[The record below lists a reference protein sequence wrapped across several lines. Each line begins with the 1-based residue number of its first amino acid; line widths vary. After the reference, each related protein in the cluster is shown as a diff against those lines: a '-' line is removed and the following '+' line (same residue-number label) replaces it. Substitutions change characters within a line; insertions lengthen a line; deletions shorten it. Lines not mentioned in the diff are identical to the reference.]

1 MPKKRPK
8 LRATTILAL
17 RRGDQVAI
25 AGDGQVTLGDHAV
38 KHSSRK
44 VLKLDEGKVLAGFA
58 GGAADGLALLD
69 KIEGHV
75 KEAKGDLERAA
86 MSFAREWRTDRILR
100 RLEAMIIVADSNVTL
115 VLSGQGDVLRPDDD
129 VAAIGSGGAIAHA
142 AGLALMRHTELSAE
156 EIAREA
162 IGIAAQLCIYTN
174 DQIQV
179 VTLD

>member
-1 MPKKRPK
+1 MPKKRPR

-129 VAAIGSGGAIAHA
+129 VAAIGSGGAIAHG
-142 AGLALMRHTELSAE
+142 AGLALLRHTELSAE